1 MLVLLC
7 ESGIILR
14 SRKRLERGRRK
25 TDSSFLPVFQPA
37 CLPAC
42 LQPSDPVSCHLLYDT
57 FLHSLLPCTLA
68 LAVCASAKAFQE
80 GRGRGRASDA
90 HRRRR
95 GKRGGA
101 KISPPHSDHTGFGR
115 EGPLHNRGWRRRR
128 GGKDTELLCKPPS
141 LPLPIMALAGG
152 AGNSSP
158 RRRRRR
164 HSCSSN
170 QPAFSKNL
178 PLYFQSI
185 WDARFAY
192 GERFC
197 RSN

>member
-1 MLVLLC
+1 MLVSLF

-14 SRKRLERGRRK
+14 SRKRGGK

-42 LQPSDPVSCHLLYDT
+42 SHLILCPATSCMIPSS
-57 FLHSLLPCTLA
+57 TLSY
-68 LAVCASAKAFQE
+68 LVRWLWPSVRVPRHFRRE
-80 GRGRGRASDA
+80 GF
-90 HRRRR
+90 RRTQAEVEA
-95 GKRGGA
+95 GEGWA

-164 HSCSSN
+164 HSCSSS
-170 QPAFSKNL
+170 QPAFSKNHFH
-178 PLYFQSI
+178 FQSI
-185 WDARFAY
+185 WDARCAY
-192 GERFC
+192 GERFLPV
-197 RSN
+197 